1 MNAARTSDGG
11 EERQDPKINMRS
23 SNSFDRIYDV
33 VRKIPKGKVM
43 TYKLVSTLANVA
55 TPRVVGFA
63 LHVNSDPENIPCHR
77 VVFSNG
83 KLTPGYAFGG
93 EDVQRKKL
101 KEEGVVFLADGKVDL
116 VQSLAK

>member
-1 MNAARTSDGG
+1 MKKQNST
-11 EERQDPKINMRS
+11 S
-23 SNSFDRIYDV
+23 SNSFERIYDV

-43 TYKLVSTLANVA
+43 TYGQVAIMANVA

-63 LHVNSDPENIPCHR
+63 LHVNKDPMNIPCHR

-93 EDVQRKKL
+93 EDVQREKL
-101 KEEGVVFLADGKVDL
+101 QTEGVGFN
-116 VQSLAK
+116 AKGEVLLDQYRY